1 MQAFASS
8 DANLRHALKTCAEL
22 ADNNQRLS
30 CFDQLVKPIVNASK
44 KPTIKTTTAA
54 LPPINK
60 QETSTTIVE
69 AKSKP
74 SEAQIKAQQED
85 DFAKEH
91 IKKTDE
97 QKTQEIKRIELT
109 ISKLSKLMHGEW
121 KISFENGQK
130 WQQKDTGRI
139 RLKIGDKVTLEKGT
153 LGAIYLKTS
162 NSNKSIRV
170 KRLK

>member
-8 DANLRHALKTCAEL
+8 DANLRHALLTCAEL
-22 ADNNQRLS
+22 GNNNQRLS

-44 KPTIKTTTAA
+44 KQVIKASPTVV
-54 LPPINK
+54 PPVNK
-60 QETSTTIVE
+60 PEDSAIIVE
-69 AKSKP
+69 VKSKP
-74 SEAQIKAQQED
+74 SAAQLKAQQED

-91 IKKTDE
+91 IKKTEE
-97 QKTQEIKRIELT
+97 QKTQEIKSIELT